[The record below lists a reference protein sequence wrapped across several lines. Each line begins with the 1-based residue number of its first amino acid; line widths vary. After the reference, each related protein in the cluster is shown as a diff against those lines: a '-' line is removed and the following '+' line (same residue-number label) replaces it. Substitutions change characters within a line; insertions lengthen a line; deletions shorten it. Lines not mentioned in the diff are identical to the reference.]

1 MDQNLNKVEIKD
13 KLISIFNANKAII
26 YSITVILVIILLS
39 ISYFKI
45 NYEKENNLIAEKYI
59 KAGLYLAEVDK
70 EKSKILYEEILLSKN
85 KFYSVLALNTILE
98 NNLVNDKNKIL
109 EYFRTIEQLKISKE
123 QQDLIKI
130 KKALYLIKNSNTKNG
145 NELLNNLIE
154 ENSKFKFLAEEI
166 LVK

>member
-13 KLISIFNANKAII
+13 KLISIFNANKAIV